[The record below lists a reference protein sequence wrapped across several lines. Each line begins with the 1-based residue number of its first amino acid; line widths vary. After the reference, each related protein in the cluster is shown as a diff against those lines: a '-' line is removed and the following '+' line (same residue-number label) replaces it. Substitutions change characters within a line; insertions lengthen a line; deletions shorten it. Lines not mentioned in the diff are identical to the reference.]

1 MQKVL
6 KTREALKKQKRD
18 AELHM
23 QKEKKLW
30 QIIQNREDKMKEDV
44 QQKKTIHPEEGS
56 RNRRM

>member
-6 KTREALKKQKRD
+6 KTREALRKQKRN

-23 QKEKKLW
+23 QEEEKLW
-30 QIIQNREDKMKEDV
+30 QIIQNREDKMEDV